1 MLLTVQQ
8 PPLLVLSCP
17 VPSYDRPPSH
27 YSRTYLPRLLQ
38 CDLARPACQRC
49 TKYGAQCPGYR
60 DQQELVFRNAD
71 PTLVKKRKKRQP
83 LSQTQTQCLG
93 ANETTSSSSS
103 SSSPAGSDARP
114 VPKHAF
120 DGDFVFQSSTDLAL
134 VTGVQRH
141 APKLSWPVFEH
152 WTAHSVPII
161 LNVYSNL
168 DFVKNMYRDCAG
180 DGPLIW
186 AAHLF
191 SRTYLTNLQ
200 YPTSVYTDG
209 HLETQRELGTYLGK
223 TLKLVGEALKT
234 PEGAQRD
241 DILATVWL
249 LTNYELLVGSLDR
262 TETLSPWH
270 LHARGLY
277 SILKARGT
285 APLYTS
291 HGRMAFWPAYSMVQI
306 QALVSNT
313 ECPPESKEWLE
324 AIEASL
330 PRYPGEGLGVA
341 ISSFIIEVCSV
352 QARILNLLRRR
363 DFPAAS
369 REYPDLFGQIKAA
382 EKEFGDWLELNPIK
396 NHVLEV
402 YAISLYQSAIVKG
415 YHVMQL
421 LINFLTHYPPCP
433 VPLEQLKEDRKYSFR
448 TAQDAA
454 QGILE
459 GVPRVLG
466 PLSTGK
472 EKSPKAVFDA
482 LRVIWPLI
490 AVYLMGI
497 CRPEQR
503 LAAEGLLFYIGREL
517 GVRQGLSTYP
527 GGMTLP
533 EEAREPL
540 GV

>member
-1 MLLTVQQ
+1 MPNTGR
-8 PPLLVLSCP
+8 
-17 VPSYDRPPSH
+17 PSRDCHLCRQ
-27 YSRTYLPRLLQ
+27 RRVK

-71 PTLVKKRKKRQP
+71 PTAVKKRKKRVTLPQSP
-83 LSQTQTQCLG
+83 NSS
-93 ANETTSSSSS
+93 ESSSSSSS
-103 SSSPAGSDARP
+103 SSSPSETGVHSAPSLSPNGDL
-114 VPKHAF
+114 AF
-120 DGDFVFQSSTDLAL
+120 NSSTDLVLANGAKCSVL
-134 VTGVQRH
+134 PPLTR
-141 APKLSWPVFEH
+141 PVYEH
-152 WTAHSVPII
+152 WTSHSVPII

-168 DFVKNMYRDCAG
+168 DFIKNMYRDCT

-191 SRTYLTNLQ
+191 SRTYVTNIQ
-200 YPTSVYTDG
+200 YPTALYRDA
-209 HLETQRELGTYLGK
+209 HAETQRELGGYLGK

-241 DILATVWL
+241 DILATVWI
-249 LTNYELLVGSLDR
+249 LTNYELLIGSLGR
-262 TETLSPWH
+262 TEVLSPWH

-285 APLYTS
+285 APLMTS
-291 HGRMAFWPAYSMVQI
+291 QGRTAFWPAYSMVQI

-313 ECPPESKEWLE
+313 ECPPESGEWLA
-324 AIEASL
+324 AIECSL
-330 PRYPGEGLGVA
+330 SLYPGERLGLA
-341 ISSFIIEVCSV
+341 ISLFIIKVCSV

-363 DFPAAS
+363 DFPGAS
-369 REYPDLFGQIKAA
+369 KEYPNLFGQMKTAEQDFEDWVAA
-382 EKEFGDWLELNPIK
+382 NHVGD
-396 NHVLEV
+396 HVLEI

-421 LINFLTHYPPCP
+421 LVNFLTHYPPCP
-433 VPLEQLKEDRKYSFR
+433 IPLEQLKEDRKYSIE
-448 TAQDAA
+448 TAQEAA

-459 GVPRVLG
+459 AVPRVIG
-466 PLSTGK
+466 PLASAK
-472 EKSPKAVFDA
+472 EKTPKTVFDA
-482 LRVIWPLI
+482 LRIIWPLI
-490 AVYLMGI
+490 CVYVMGV

-517 GVRQGLSTYP
+517 GVRQALNTYP
-527 GGMTLP
+527 DAVMLP
-533 EEAREPL
+533 SEAKEPL